1 VFERLIMKDIIKFLQ
16 DLDEQIEQAKKEKAT
31 IDGRQSEILKQLQ
44 ESFDVKT
51 IEDAEDL
58 LEDLTEDMGKLDK
71 KIQNKFLTLTA
82 VIAKNAEES

>member
-1 VFERLIMKDIIKFLQ
+1 MKDIIKFLQ